1 MAFRID
7 PRWPHAARGPVQD
20 VADITLSASGRVFSR
35 LFDGH
40 EGRVRDHVRASTIN
54 LAFWLADRWWRLRWE
69 PIGDPRFVSP
79 EWRMRHELSSA
90 SGDTLLPPFMIY
102 GSGPRVMVAP
112 IIGSGVAWGP
122 IRYLEDRPVTVSAQD
137 FETGVDDFFQTVLRV
152 CGNHPDANALD
163 HLVGQVARERDDDEL
178 AGWRRLEACLG
189 YDPDQAPEAVINAM
203 VDFEARIGETA
214 IDEAAVAAPG
224 EQAVE
229 TLQSVVAATEAS
241 DLVVDFS
248 TIDGLIDPQDLSGR
262 APWQAAEDAATQL
275 RTVLNLG
282 ATVSWQD
289 LGDMLRTQWTAL
301 KTATATARGLP
312 YAAMAEEDALG
323 RLAVAMG
330 PPVHRRFELA
340 RMIGDRIWTGEQN
353 SFGVVSRAR
362 TDRQKFQRAFA
373 QALLCP
379 LEALREVVD
388 VNQPTIEDIDRAAR
402 RFLIDR
408 SAVIAVLR
416 NHGYLPH
423 ETVADLLE
431 AA

>member
-1 MAFRID
+1 
-7 PRWPHAARGPVQD
+7 
-20 VADITLSASGRVFSR
+20 
-35 LFDGH
+35 
-40 EGRVRDHVRASTIN
+40 
-54 LAFWLADRWWRLRWE
+54 
-69 PIGDPRFVSP
+69 
-79 EWRMRHELSSA
+79 MRHELSSA

-163 HLVGQVARERDDDEL
+163 HLVGQLARERDDDEL

-224 EQAVE
+224 AQAVE

-262 APWQAAEDAATQL
+262 APWQAAEDAATHL